1 MPSVGMNTDI
11 TPLVNAIVAGNSDQ
25 MTGIARELLERGTG
39 ASELIGRIAMIAA
52 HGDSEGHIMLTLAAA
67 SMMSRWFVAWQHL
80 LDADPMD
87 YRRAFPLVAQAV
99 IAAAPAVRAGQAAY
113 EAQNSYPEPLFP
125 SGLPEGQTVNTM
137 LHDAIFGNDARM
149 VERLLFGLYGTGA
162 DYRTMHIRLYD
173 AISTT
178 FQNAGHP
185 LMFIVRGFQLLD
197 AVEWG
202 TRIPNIIHWLAPH
215 MPVHT
220 EEPSWVNT
228 VRSYIS
234 EPSHSLASYRTRLAT
249 PKEENALP
257 LRRLLLSDATAPQI
271 CQAVFDALIKNGASA
286 HGVGSVIALSA
297 ADLMQQ
303 VADDDRDAFIAAAHG
318 LLYTAA
324 IRVVFSQVQEVEALP
339 LLFMAA
345 CYLHALH
352 SELPAQSAGTQPA
365 ATRSSIL
372 GGGLIAPS
380 LLDTLGEQL
389 DAQDVTGAFTT
400 TRRYIQLGHDR
411 RAMFAAI
418 ALAAGH
424 ADATADQGH
433 TLQIVQAAGEEYMAW
448 PAALRE
454 VSTERLLQVAL
465 RAVAFA
471 KRGTPG
477 TNV

>member
-1 MPSVGMNTDI
+1 MPSVGLNIDI
-11 TPLVNAIVAGNSDQ
+11 TPLVNAIVAGNTDQ
-25 MTGIARELLERGTG
+25 MTGIARQLLEPGTG
-39 ASELIGRIAMIAA
+39 ASELIGRVGMIAA

-67 SMMSRWFVAWQHL
+67 SMMSRWFIAWQHL
-80 LDADPMD
+80 LGQDPTD
-87 YRRAFPLVAQAV
+87 YRRAFPLVAQSLSV
-99 IAAAPAVRAGQAAY
+99 AAPAVRAGRAAY
-113 EAQNSYPEPLFP
+113 DAQNIYPEPLFP
-125 SGLPEGQTVNTM
+125 SGLPGGQTVNTAM
-137 LHDAIFGNDARM
+137 HDAIFGNDARM
-149 VERLLFGLYGTGA
+149 VERLLLGLYGTGA

-173 AISTT
+173 AIATT

-185 LMFIVRGFQLLD
+185 LMFVVRGFQLLD

-202 TRIPNIIHWLAPH
+202 THVPHIVHWLAPH

-220 EEPSWVNT
+220 EEPSWVNS
-228 VRSYIS
+228 VRSYLS

-257 LRRLLLSDATAPQI
+257 LRRLLLSDTTTPQI

-286 HGVGSVIALSA
+286 HGVSSAIALSA

-303 VADDDRDAFIAAAHG
+303 VGDADRDAFIAAAHG

-324 IRVVFSQVQEVEALP
+324 IRVAFSQVQEVEALP

-352 SELPAQSAGTQPA
+352 SELPVQSAGAQATP
-365 ATRSSIL
+365 TRSTVL

-389 DAQDVTGAFTT
+389 EAQDVTGASTT
-400 TRRYIQLGHDR
+400 TRRYIQLGHDP

-418 ALAAGH
+418 ALAAAQ
-424 ADATADQGH
+424 ADAVADQGH
-433 TLQIVQAAGEEYMAW
+433 TLQIVQAAGEVYMAW
-448 PAALRE
+448 PAALRDVGIE
-454 VSTERLLQVAL
+454 GLLQVAL
-465 RAVAFA
+465 RAAAFA
-471 KRGTPG
+471 KRSTPT
-477 TNV
+477 TNP